1 MPNHIARI
9 RICSDRVTVTF
20 QVGAVDPHTVNITCP
35 TPRHA
40 HELSH
45 MLQDSKTFVTVECP
59 PNVQRDLW

>member
-1 MPNHIARI
+1 MTNIKRI

-20 QVGAVDPHTVNITCP
+20 QVGETELHTVNIRCP

-45 MLQDSKTFVTVECP
+45 MLQDPKTFVNVESP
-59 PNVQRDLW
+59 PPVQEGLL